1 MRTQNI
7 LVRGSGKLA
16 GTVRVQGSK
25 NSALPLLAS
34 SLLCRDV
41 TILYDCPQI
50 RDIDCMICI
59 MRELGCKIIREGHK
73 ITIDS
78 RELSST
84 DISSYYGSQ
93 MRASVI
99 LLGAL
104 LARENCASVGI
115 PGGCKIG
122 ARPIDIH
129 LKGLLCLGT
138 QITQKEDRI
147 LLRCERLLGQ
157 EITLAYPS
165 VGATENLLMAA
176 VLAKG
181 RTVLYNCAMEPEI
194 EDLVFHLIQMGAKI
208 KGIGTKVLT
217 IDGVD
222 QLHGVKYCVPFDRI
236 VAGTYLLAA
245 MHTKGEIRLQ
255 NIHLA
260 KRLESVLFFLEKMG
274 AFVETGEDEIVMCM
288 DQSLGG
294 IHIDT
299 RPYPGIPTDL
309 QSVFLV
315 LATNA
320 TEQSFI
326 YENIFESRFRVAR
339 ELRKMGADIE
349 VYANKAI
356 VNPVRKLHGAR
367 VKATD
372 LRGGAALVIAGL
384 AAEGETEI
392 EQISYIQRG
401 YEDIVKDLRAL
412 GANVTYKDC

>member
-1 MRTQNI
+1 MKTQNI

-34 SLLCRDV
+34 SLLCRDI

-50 RDIDCMICI
+50 RDIDCMLCI
-59 MRELGCKIIREGHK
+59 MRELGCKIRREGDK

-78 RELSST
+78 RNLSST

-104 LARENCASVGI
+104 LAREKEASVGV

-129 LKGLLCLGT
+129 LKGLLRLGALME
-138 QITQKEDRI
+138 QKEDRI
-147 LLRCERLLGQ
+147 MLRCDELVGE
-157 EITLAYPS
+157 EIILSYPS

-181 RTVLYNCAMEPEI
+181 RTILYNCAMEPEI
-194 EDLVFHLIQMGAKI
+194 DDLVFHLIQMGAKI
-208 KGIGTKVLT
+208 RGIGTNVLT
-217 IDGVD
+217 VDGVE
-222 QLHGVKYCVPFDRI
+222 QLHGAKCCVLFDRI
-236 VAGTYLLAA
+236 VAGTYLLATMYA
-245 MHTKGEIRLQ
+245 KGEIRLQ
-255 NIHLA
+255 NIYDSR
-260 KRLESVLFFLEKMG
+260 RLQSILIFLKEMG
-274 AFVETGEDEIVMCM
+274 AFVKIGEGEIQIYMNH
-288 DQSLGG
+288 SFGG

-315 LATNA
+315 LATRA

-326 YENIFESRFRVAR
+326 YENIFESRFRVAD
-339 ELRKMGADIE
+339 ELKKMGADIA
-349 VYANKAI
+349 VCDNKAV
-356 VNPVRKLHGAR
+356 VNPAGSLHGAR

-372 LRGGAALVIAGL
+372 LRGGAALVIAGM
-384 AAEGETEI
+384 AAKGETEI

-412 GANVTYKDC
+412 GADVIYKDC

>member
-1 MRTQNI
+1 MKTQNI

-16 GTVRVQGSK
+16 GTVSVQGSK

-41 TILYDCPQI
+41 TILYNCPQI
-50 RDIDCMICI
+50 TDIDCMVSI

-73 ITIDS
+73 IIIDS
-78 RELSST
+78 RQLSST

-104 LARENCASVGI
+104 LAREKYASVGV

-129 LKGLLCLGT
+129 LKGLSCLGA
-138 QITQKEDRI
+138 QITQREERI
-147 LLRCERLLGQ
+147 ILNCERLLGG
-157 EITLAYPS
+157 EITLSYPS
-165 VGATENLLMAA
+165 VGATENLIMAA

-194 EDLVFHLIQMGAKI
+194 DDLVLHLIQMGAKI
-208 KGIGTKVLT
+208 KGVGTKVLT
-217 IDGVD
+217 IDGVK
-222 QLHGVKYCVPFDRI
+222 QLYGVKCHVPFDRI
-236 VAGTYLLAA
+236 VAGTYLLGA
-245 MHTKGEIRLQ
+245 MHAKGEVRLQ
-255 NIHLA
+255 NIQEA
-260 KRLESVLFFLEKMG
+260 KRLESVLLFLKKMG
-274 AFVETGEDEIVMCM
+274 AFVEICEEEIGVYVEKP
-288 DQSLGG
+288 LRG
-294 IHIDT
+294 IHIHT

-320 TEQSFI
+320 IEMSFI
-326 YENIFESRFRVAR
+326 YENIFESRFRVAN
-339 ELRKMGADIE
+339 ELKKMGADIT
-349 VYANKAI
+349 VHGNKAMI
-356 VNPVRKLHGAR
+356 NPVKKLHGAK
-367 VKATD
+367 VVATD
-372 LRGGAALVIAGL
+372 LRGGAALVIAGV

-401 YEDIVKDLRAL
+401 YEDIVKDLSAL
-412 GANVTYKDC
+412 GAKVTYKDC

>member
-1 MRTQNI
+1 MKTQNI

-34 SLLCRDV
+34 SLLCRDI
-41 TILYDCPQI
+41 TILYNCPQI
-50 RDIDCMICI
+50 RDIDCMLCI
-59 MRELGCKIIREGHK
+59 MRELGCKIIREEDK
-73 ITIDS
+73 IIIDS
-78 RELSST
+78 RDLSNT

-104 LARENCASVGI
+104 LAREKQASVGI

-129 LKGLLCLGT
+129 LKGLLRLGARMT
-138 QITQKEDRI
+138 EKEDRI
-147 LLRCERLLGQ
+147 MLRCEKLVGE
-157 EITLAYPS
+157 EIVLSYPS

-194 EDLVFHLIQMGAKI
+194 DDLAFHLIQMGAKI
-208 KGIGTKVLT
+208 KGIGTNVLT
-217 IDGVD
+217 IDGVE
-222 QLHGVKYCVPFDRI
+222 QLHGAKCCVLFDRI

-245 MHTKGEIRLQ
+245 MYTKGEVQLQDIYDPRRLQ
-255 NIHLA
+255 
-260 KRLESVLFFLEKMG
+260 SVLSFLEEMG
-274 AFVETGEDEIVMCM
+274 ALVEVGEGEVEICAKHTF
-288 DQSLGG
+288 GG

-326 YENIFESRFRVAR
+326 YENIFESRFRVTD
-339 ELRKMGADIE
+339 ELKKMGADIT
-349 VYANKAI
+349 VCDNKAI
-356 VNPVRKLHGAR
+356 VNPAGRLHGAR
-367 VKATD
+367 VEATD

-384 AAEGETEI
+384 QAEGETEI

-401 YEDIVKDLRAL
+401 YEDIVEDLRAL
-412 GANVTYKDC
+412 GANIVYKDC